1 MTGNK
6 LPLAKDQKF
15 GGFLGFGGHMVAI
28 PDDKFN
34 HPQTAKSNCVRALRR
49 SISSSR

>member
-28 PDDKFN
+28 PDDKVQPPAN
-34 HPQTAKSNCVRALRR
+34 RK
-49 SISSSR
+49 I